1 MAQSTTQSRRT
12 SHANN
17 DNHHLKLL
25 VTGGSKEYPNLSA
38 VPPSESVMSSGLGY
52 IMDHKMEPH
61 IDNQSPYAVSKFPGS
76 KPSGAKMPFKNTSQ
90 MKIQKQHEIKTTGI
104 LASFP

>member
-25 VTGGSKEYPNLSA
+25 VTGGSKEYPLGP

-104 LASFP
+104 LASFS

>member
-25 VTGGSKEYPNLSA
+25 VTGGSKESNNLA
-38 VPPSESVMSSGLGY
+38 PVPPSESVMSSGLGY
-52 IMDHKMEPH
+52 IMDHKIEPH
-61 IDNQSPYAVSKFPGS
+61 LDNQSPYAVSKFPGS
-76 KPSGAKMPFKNTSQ
+76 KTSAAKTTFKNTS
-90 MKIQKQHEIKTTGI
+90 
-104 LASFP
+104 